1 MYAIKRVNCN
11 NNEVTYMDNDMCF
24 TVSRYGLAMLPKQ
37 VALFIVRH
45 LIMMDTCWDYNYSI
59 EP

>member
-11 NNEVTYMDNDMCF
+11 NNEVTYMDNDMRF
-24 TVSRYGLAMLPKQ
+24 TVSLYGLAMLPKQ

-45 LIMMDTCWDYNYSI
+45 LTMMDTCWDYNYYI
-59 EP
+59 E

>member
-1 MYAIKRVNCN
+1 MHAIKRVNCN
-11 NNEVTYMDNDMCF
+11 NYEVTYMDNDMRF

-45 LIMMDTCWDYNYSI
+45 LIMMDTSWQFNYCI
-59 EP
+59 EQ

>member
-11 NNEVTYMDNDMCF
+11 NGEVAYMDSDMHF
-24 TVSRYGLAMLPKQ
+24 TYSVYDVVMLPKEI
-37 VALFIVRH
+37 ALFIVRH
-45 LIMMDTCWDYNYSI
+45 LIMMDTAWDYNYSI